1 MSSTEIKNLG
11 RTLHED
17 ILKNEGIR
25 MASSKHKEAD
35 KKRKAI
41 KRQNETNLERN
52 IRLEKM
58 KKSIKLARLRNRR
71 ANNYVAWC
79 DPKLTKKPEV
89 NHMEI
94 PAMDMVCS
102 DCNALMF
109 PFETHKKKPDGG
121 ITFSLCCSYGSVSLP
136 SFRDP
141 PPLLQD
147 LLKSDSSKAKKFRQN
162 IRAYNS
168 MLSMASRNITGKE
181 TDFSNSTGPPVYKIS
196 GSMYHLS
203 PNYFS

>member
-1 MSSTEIKNLG
+1 
-11 RTLHED
+11 
-17 ILKNEGIR
+17 
-25 MASSKHKEAD
+25 
-35 KKRKAI
+35 
-41 KRQNETNLERN
+41 
-52 IRLEKM
+52 
-58 KKSIKLARLRNRR
+58 
-71 ANNYVAWC
+71 
-79 DPKLTKKPEV
+79 
-89 NHMEI
+89 
-94 PAMDMVCS
+94 MDMVCS

-121 ITFSLCCSYGSVSLP
+121 ITFNLCCSYGIVSLP

-147 LLKSDSSKAKKFRQN
+147 LLKSDSSKAKKFREN

-203 PNYFS
+203 PNVCTNLCV